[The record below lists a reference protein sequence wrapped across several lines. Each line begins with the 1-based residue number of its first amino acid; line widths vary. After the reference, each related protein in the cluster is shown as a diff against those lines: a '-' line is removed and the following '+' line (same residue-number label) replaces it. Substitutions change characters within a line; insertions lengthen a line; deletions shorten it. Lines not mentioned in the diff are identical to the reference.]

1 MTQTCALLIC
11 DQDKIP
17 FDGEQ
22 VIYHAI
28 DELPMHAIKVNDASA
43 LGTQLYVISRND
55 FEQSGDNAKRLL
67 ETIAFVP
74 YRQIIAAISR
84 EQANQLSK
92 GMQVL
97 RWRDE
102 HQFCSRC
109 GSKTQVTTA
118 NEYAMNCPACGYHQ
132 YPRIQPCTINAI
144 IRHIDNRPHLLLAHH
159 QRARESGMY
168 TLLAGFVEVGESL
181 AIIALTETLQPGIVI
196 LASLLAVAT
205 GRFGNRLDT
214 LLDLI
219 DLPGLALLSRRDEL
233 IEQLRGLLELGVV
246 EGRGR
251 QRQQQKA
258 DGQAL
263 HDLMPVEVLLHIP
276 VSQSIR

>member
-28 DELPMHAIKVNDASA
+28 DELPMHAIQVNDASA
-43 LGTQLYVISRND
+43 LGKQLYVISRND
-55 FEQSGDNAKRLL
+55 FEQSGDNAQRLL

-84 EQANQLSK
+84 EQANQLAK

-109 GSKTQVTTA
+109 GSKTQVNTA

-181 AIIALTETLQPGIVI
+181 AQCLHREVAEEVGVQVTNLRYFDSQPWPFPTNLMVGFVVDYVSGDIRVDEEELIHADFFAIDALDQVKTPPKGTIAY
-196 LASLLAVAT
+196 
-205 GRFGNRLDT
+205 
-214 LLDLI
+214 DLI
-219 DLPGLALLSRRDEL
+219 EFVKQEYA
-233 IEQLRGLLELGVV
+233 
-246 EGRGR
+246 
-251 QRQQQKA
+251 
-258 DGQAL
+258 
-263 HDLMPVEVLLHIP
+263 
-276 VSQSIR
+276 